1 MYAYWIGCVVDE
13 SYVYGV
19 NIISCI
25 KLNAF
30 LLNVSFIYLPFA
42 PPLLIYIEE
51 AVSCEIIIIYCAKTV
66 HIFIFHCLYLIHFMV
81 FNNETKLYM
90 LPNSISPGGKM
101 FNFDTGW

>member
-1 MYAYWIGCVVDE
+1 MQVIKIIMYAYWIGCVVDE

-30 LLNVSFIYLPFA
+30 LLNVSFIYFPFA

-51 AVSCEIIIIYCAKTV
+51 AVNCEIIHHLLC
-66 HIFIFHCLYLIHFMV
+66 
-81 FNNETKLYM
+81 
-90 LPNSISPGGKM
+90 
-101 FNFDTGW
+101 